1 MALKRASEPA
11 VEPVSL
17 DEIKDHLNI
26 EHAEK
31 DVLLQT
37 YISAARGLVE
47 QSCHIVVA
55 ETDYVL
61 TLDSFPASSIYLGV
75 TPVIAVDS
83 IQYDDEDGNEQTLDS
98 VGYYLDNSQD
108 YAWVVLSADTSWPST
123 LSAVN
128 AVRVN
133 FRAGYMTG
141 TGSDGAPRPL
151 CQAIKLLVG
160 DWFEYRGATADKS
173 VMEFPYAVEAL
184 ISPYR
189 QPVLK

>member
-11 VEPVSL
+11 TEPVSL
-17 DEIKDHLNI
+17 EEAKDHLNV
-26 EHAEK
+26 EHSEK
-31 DVLLQT
+31 DVLLDS

-47 QSCHIVVA
+47 RSCHIVVA
-55 ETDYVL
+55 ETDYIL
-61 TLDSFPASSIYLGV
+61 TLDAFPASSIYLGV

-83 IQYDDEDGNEQTLDS
+83 VMYDDEDGMEQTVDPADYI
-98 VGYYLDNSQD
+98 VDNSQD
-108 YAWVVLSADTSWPST
+108 YGWVVLMADASWPAT

-133 FRAGYMTG
+133 FRAGYV
-141 TGSDGAPRPL
+141 DAPPPL

-160 DWFEYRGATADKS
+160 DWFEYRGTTS
-173 VMEFPYAVEAL
+173 HGIIREFPYAVETL

-189 QPVLK
+189 QPVLR